1 MAKWKKHLRT
11 VHVGIDV
18 SKDDLHVAWQG
29 LDGSMDEFTVKNDR
43 NGHAELLA
51 RVTAGRIQEA
61 RIVLEATGPYGTA
74 LVAFLNQQSTRAKV
88 MVVQPRVARQFA
100 LASMR
105 RAKTDTVDARVL
117 CEFAYRMKFVPTVV
131 PPKHVVALR
140 GLARHMSELIDR
152 RAAIKN
158 QRHAAAA
165 AGDAPSSLLTA
176 MDREE
181 KMLGDIIEEL
191 EAEIIAGLQGMPDAK
206 RMYDRMVKI
215 PGIKQRAA
223 ARLLPELLA
232 LPRHLT
238 PKEAVAYAGLD
249 PRPNQSGTSKNG
261 KSWRISK
268 QGNARIRRSL
278 YLAALCAVRWFQPM
292 KNLYV
297 RLREQ
302 RGKLKKVAIVAA
314 MRKLLTAL
322 WAMLARDEDFS
333 EENFSRAVAVAA

>member
-1 MAKWKKHLRT
+1 MAKWSRQLRI
-11 VHVGIDV
+11 VHVGVDV
-18 SKDDLHVAWQG
+18 SKADLHVAWRG
-29 LDGSMDEFTVKNDR
+29 LDGSVDEFTVKNTAE
-43 NGHAELLA
+43 GHAELLA

-74 LVAFLNQQSTRAKV
+74 LAAFLNQQSARAKV
-88 MVVQPRVARQFA
+88 MVVQPKAARQFA
-100 LASMR
+100 LACMR
-105 RAKTDTVDARVL
+105 RAKTDSVDARVL
-117 CEFAYRMKFVPTVV
+117 CEFAHRMEFVPTVLPSKDV
-131 PPKHVVALR
+131 AALR
-140 GLARHMSELIDR
+140 GLARHMGELIDR

-165 AGDAPSSLLTA
+165 AGDVPKALLDA

-181 KMLGDIIEEL
+181 KMLGDIIDDL
-191 EAEIIAGLQGMPDAK
+191 QVEILASIQRLPDAK
-206 RMYDRMVKI
+206 RMHDRMVKI
-215 PGIKQRAA
+215 PGIKGRAT

-249 PRPNQSGTSKNG
+249 PRPNTSGTSKNG
-261 KSWRISK
+261 KSWAISK

-278 YLAALCAVRWFQPM
+278 YLAALCAVRWFKPM
-292 KNLYV
+292 KDLYT

-302 RGKLKKVAIVAA
+302 HQKRKKVAIVAA

-333 EENFSRAVAVAA
+333 EAKFSRAVAVAA